1 MLWLGG
7 TFSHPGGNFYNSAW
21 LDGNFIKGK
30 FELSSFNPYVKR
42 NGSPNRSFNLNDDL
56 SSGEGSC
63 LWRNG
68 IFQESEFYIS
78 QWNTGKF
85 LSGTAYGMVWH
96 NGTSNY
102 MNAYNVF
109 WGDGTWRNGNW
120 FGSHIDYNGAITS
133 DFNRQIL
140 FRGMSYSGTSST
152 HFWNVFEES
161 QSGLEV
167 SVMSSS
173 QPVKGSIV
181 IPPFVPMLISR

>member
-1 MLWLGG
+1 
-7 TFSHPGGNFYNSAW
+7 
-21 LDGNFIKGK
+21 
-30 FELSSFNPYVKR
+30 
-42 NGSPNRSFNLNDDL
+42 
-56 SSGEGSC
+56 
-63 LWRNG
+63 
-68 IFQESEFYIS
+68 
-78 QWNTGKF
+78 
-85 LSGTAYGMVWH
+85 MVWH

-181 IPPFVPMLISR
+181 ILIPPFVPMLISR